1 VTDDAGAIFVS
12 PDLDLMEVA
21 PALPVQEPQEVPAAV
36 ILSQPADQAVTP
48 APAAAEPVSAVIE
61 AAPAVQPAKGIVEIE
76 AEGPPARK
84 SQ

>member
-1 VTDDAGAIFVS
+1 MTDDAGAIFVS

-48 APAAAEPVSAVIE
+48 PPSAAEPASAVVE
-61 AAPAVQPAKGIVEIE
+61 AAPAVSLPKGIVEIE
-76 AEGPPARK
+76 AQGPPARK
-84 SQ
+84 TE